1 MRIDILFILTILV
14 VCYALLFW
22 NIIEGYDTEIELD
35 IRGDE
40 DGNIILSEE
49 EKERRRK
56 KIEEEKKLSGVDY
69 AKLQQ
74 LRATQEANRREADYG
89 SNTNNYSFTPY
100 SAYNT
105 VEGLRQ
111 LIYRDEQ
118 TSPH

>member
-14 VCYALLFW
+14 VCYTLLFW

-40 DGNIILSEE
+40 EGNIIISEE
-49 EKERRRK
+49 EKIKRK
-56 KIEEEKKLSGVDY
+56 KIEDEKKLSGVDY

-74 LRATQEANRREADYG
+74 LRATQEANRRESDYG
-89 SNTNNYSFTPY
+89 LSNAYGFTPKKFEKLQELSRELSY
-100 SAYNT
+100 T
-105 VEGLRQ
+105 T
-111 LIYRDEQ
+111 EQ